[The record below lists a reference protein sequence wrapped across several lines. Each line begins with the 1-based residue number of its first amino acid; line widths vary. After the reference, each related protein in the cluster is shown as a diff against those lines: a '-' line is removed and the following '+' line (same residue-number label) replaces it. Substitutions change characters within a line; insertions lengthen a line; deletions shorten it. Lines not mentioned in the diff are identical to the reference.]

1 MHRARQKVDDLAVKK
16 NNNAAAHSGRTS
28 KLCAEAAVRS
38 GLDAVKPSTLVSRP
52 ALTIL
57 FSALYLKGH
66 VNVAVGLRNR
76 LSLVDTVSMT
86 ECV

>member
-1 MHRARQKVDDLAVKK
+1 M
-16 NNNAAAHSGRTS
+16 
-28 KLCAEAAVRS
+28 RS
-38 GLDAVKPSTLVSRP
+38 GLTVVKPSTLVSRP
-52 ALTIL
+52 ALMIL